1 MSTAEHAD
9 VNRRD
14 FLYIATGAVGAV
26 GTALVAW
33 PFISQMNPSA
43 SVLALAQIEFDL
55 SPLAEGQSVTLKWQG
70 NPVFVRHRTQAE
82 IDAAKQVPLDD
93 LKDPNARND
102 NLKGDEPATDDN
114 RVVGGKEKYLVMV
127 GVCTHLGCVPVG
139 DSPSRQFAV
148 VEGNEKVG
156 GWYCP
161 CHGSQYDTSGRVRHG
176 PAPKNLDVPPYNFT
190 SDTVVRIG

>member
-14 FLYIATGAVGAV
+14 FLYIATGAMGAV

-82 IDAAKQVPLDD
+82 IDAAKQVPMDD

-102 NLKGDEPATDDN
+102 NLKGDDPATGRSAPPQPPARQGTPWN
-114 RVVGGKEKYLVMV
+114 LWVRSKVRVVIRQKCV
-127 GVCTHLGCVPVG
+127 HL
-139 DSPSRQFAV
+139 RAA
-148 VEGNEKVG
+148 
-156 GWYCP
+156 
-161 CHGSQYDTSGRVRHG
+161 TS
-176 PAPKNLDVPPYNFT
+176 APESEVKPTKL
-190 SDTVVRIG
+190 